1 MNFDITLYISEV
13 CFVENAKIAFI
24 NYIVINHKRKDSN
37 AVQGGKINKWQ
48 KLLIVNPTKL

>member
-1 MNFDITLYISEV
+1 MNFDITLYISE
-13 CFVENAKIAFI
+13 VENAKIAFI
-24 NYIVINHKRKDSN
+24 NYIVINHKRKDPN